1 MDERENLLEELRST
15 AKPLIDTCDT
25 DIAQNIDAAVQEA
38 WNAWNDT
45 RENLLELRTK
55 YQRAV
60 ALWQQ
65 YREAS
70 AAVRVWADEQMGT
83 IGTLQPSDAIKQ
95 VQVRQLFL
103 SSEFRFYFHVI
114 SKVILISILKKEFV
128 SVSYRLNAK
137 INIFYLVF
145 PSRRQ

>member
-45 RENLLELRTK
+45 RENLLDLRTK

-60 ALWQQ
+60 RLWQQ

-95 VQVRQLFL
+95 VQVK
-103 SSEFRFYFHVI
+103 RFDFVYEI
-114 SKVILISILKKEFV
+114 QILHSHCQ
-128 SVSYRLNAK
+128 
-137 INIFYLVF
+137 FYL
-145 PSRRQ
+145 SISL

>member
-25 DIAQNIDAAVQEA
+25 NIAQNIDAAVQEA

-45 RENLLELRTK
+45 RANLLDLKTK

-60 ALWQQ
+60 NLWQQ

-83 IGTLQPSDAIKQ
+83 IGTLQPNDAIKQ
-95 VQVRQLFL
+95 VQVSDILFTH
-103 SSEFRFYFHVI
+103 STC
-114 SKVILISILKKEFV
+114 
-128 SVSYRLNAK
+128 
-137 INIFYLVF
+137 
-145 PSRRQ
+145 